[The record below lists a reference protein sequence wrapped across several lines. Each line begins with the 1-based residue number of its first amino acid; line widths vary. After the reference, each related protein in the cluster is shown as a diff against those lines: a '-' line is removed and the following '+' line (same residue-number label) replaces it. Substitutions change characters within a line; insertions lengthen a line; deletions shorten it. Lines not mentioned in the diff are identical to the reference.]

1 MSIYDYRPILIYCV
15 FLAVCIGAVMGS
27 FLNCTAWRIVHGES
41 FIHGRSHCTTCGH
54 VLGASELIPIF
65 SWIIQRGRCKNCGQ
79 KISARY
85 PLTELACALLTV
97 LCLLRFDL
105 TFLCLRNYIFLCCLF
120 LLTLTDLEDMTIPDG
135 CLITAV
141 AAWIAALPFTFRSW
155 PEVCFSILAA
165 VFYGGALLGLSLVMD
180 RILGRDSL
188 GGGDIKLFAVIGL
201 YLGLVGTLFTMVFS
215 CIIGLVVHGLSVL
228 FRKHDTGRLSEN
240 NIDTSDNHSESEV
253 ENGGAFPFGP
263 SIAVAAAYMLLYGDR
278 LISWYQGLL
287 L

>member
-1 MSIYDYRPILIYCV
+1 MSIYDYQPILIYCV

-54 VLGASELIPIF
+54 VLGVTELIPIF
-65 SWIIQRGRCKNCGQ
+65 SWLIQRGRCRNCGQ

-85 PLTELACALLTV
+85 PLTELACALMTV

-105 TFLCLRNYIFLCCLF
+105 TILCLRNYIFLCCLF

-135 CLITAV
+135 CLIAAA
-141 AAWIAALPFTFRSW
+141 AAWIAALPFTFKSW
-155 PEVCFSILAA
+155 PDILFSVLAGLL
-165 VFYGGALLGLSLVMD
+165 YGGALLGVSLVMD
-180 RILGRDSL
+180 KLLGRDSL

-201 YLGLVGTLFTMVFS
+201 YLGMVGTLFTMVFA
-215 CIIGLVVHGLSVL
+215 CVIGLVIHGVSAF
-228 FRKHDTGRLSEN
+228 FRKHETAGISDN
-240 NIDTSDNHSESEV
+240 NTETSDNEPESGE
-253 ENGGAFPFGP
+253 ENEGAFPFGP

-278 LISWYQGLL
+278 LISWYRGLML
-287 L
+287 